1 MLVAL
6 ICNSSTPTARWEEGE
21 GGEWARNSTGSTVA
35 EAVRETAS
43 KQCEE
48 KTNPQ
53 KISLTYICVVCHMY
67 TCEYTFPHAYTTLN
81 KS

>member
-1 MLVAL
+1 MLVHSSVISAL
-6 ICNSSTPTARWEEGE
+6 LQPDEVEGRE
-21 GGEWARNSTGSTVA
+21 LARNCTGSTVA

-48 KTNPQ
+48 KTNSQ
-53 KISLTYICVVCHMY
+53 KISLTDICVVCHMD
-67 TCEYTFPHAYTTLN
+67 TCEYTFPHAYTTLK